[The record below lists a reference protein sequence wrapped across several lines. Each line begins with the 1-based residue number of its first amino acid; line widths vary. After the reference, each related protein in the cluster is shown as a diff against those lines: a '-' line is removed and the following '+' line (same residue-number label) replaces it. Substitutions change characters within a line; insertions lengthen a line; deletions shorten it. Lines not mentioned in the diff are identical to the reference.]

1 VTRLLV
7 PLTLAVLTS
16 ASAAYSPR
24 IPHVQRIPDRL
35 TVYEIAEITTGA
47 SSVVLKGIAHAES
60 CEQDNGPAG
69 DNGHSVG
76 RYQWHDAYLQWYRD
90 RYGDFD
96 PRDPLMSSVRAGQ
109 NLVDN
114 TASLGCVELAIAAHR
129 QGAQGVRD
137 DGPSA
142 WYVDR
147 VLRR

>member
-1 VTRLLV
+1 MTRLLI

-16 ASAAYSPR
+16 ASAAYSTR
-24 IPHVQRIPDRL
+24 IPHIRRIPDRL

-47 SSVVLKGIAHAES
+47 SSAVLRGLARAES
-60 CEQDNGPAG
+60 DEMDCAVG
-69 DNGHSVG
+69 DDGHSIG

-96 PRDPLMSSVRAGQ
+96 PRDPLLSSVRAGQ

-114 TASLGCVELAIAAHR
+114 AAALGCVELAIAAHR

-137 DGPSA
+137 DGPSE

-147 VLRR
+147 VLGR